1 MAIRSSIPAL
11 VFALL
16 CGASAPV
23 GAGDAVAPT
32 QPSTPSARCAGCH
45 VSGLGSL
52 PARARPLPPHA
63 DVRQPGHARRERERV
78 PDGQRDRTEPF
89 YT

>member
-1 MAIRSSIPAL
+1 MTIRSSIPAL

-23 GAGDAVAPT
+23 GAGDGAAPA
-32 QPSTPSARCAGCH
+32 QPATPSVRCAGCH
-45 VSGLGSL
+45 VSP
-52 PARARPLPPHA
+52 PARARPLPQHA